1 MFRRFIKSTL
11 LTLAFIIILFIAACS
26 PMAMKRES
34 GPAKS
39 PDLIIQ
45 PGDLAQALD
54 LSLAYGDGRR
64 VNWQAVGFN

>member
-1 MFRRFIKSTL
+1 MMRKFTKSTL
-11 LTLAFIIILFIAACS
+11 LTLAFIIILFMAACS
-26 PMAMKRES
+26 PMKRQS

-39 PDLIIQ
+39 PDLVIQ
-45 PGDLAQALD
+45 PYDLDQALN